1 MKHNF
6 RDPSLARMAVLAK
19 KWDAQMGLLDAQN
32 QYSDAQALV
41 ATAVSTNVIDHG
53 SDRDLG
59 IGEPL
64 VVQMNV
70 DVLAVTA
77 GTLTV
82 TLQTDTVVGFG
93 SAVTVAQSGAIPTA
107 TLVAGYRLILGL
119 PADKTMARFSRINY
133 TIVTITTITV
143 TTLLIPL
150 RGVQAENT
158 FASGFT
164 VL

>member
-6 RDPSLARMAVLAK
+6 RDPTLARMAAVAK

-64 VVQMNV
+64 VVQV
-70 DVLAVTA
+70 TIDVTSVGG
-77 GTLTV
+77 GTLQV
-82 TLQTDTVVGFG
+82 TLQSDTVVGFG
-93 SAVTVAQSGAIPTA
+93 TAVTVAQTGAIA
-107 TLVAGYRLILGL
+107 AAAVIAGARILL
-119 PADKTMARFSRINY
+119 AMPADKTMARFSRLNY
-133 TIVTITTITV
+133 TMVTMTNVTV
-143 TTLLIPL
+143 TSLLIPL
-150 RGVQAENT
+150 RSVQAENV
-158 FASGFT
+158 FASGFA